1 MKKFLLYASAVSAMM
16 LAGSC
21 QKEAVES
28 VSEGEATVTF
38 ALELPNTVETKAM
51 SQAEATNIVYYEI
64 WNADWSRQLYPVDAS
79 ALASKPVS
87 GRQAQIEM
95 KLVANQTYNF
105 IFWAQNDSHNAYD
118 VNELKNVKVNYD
130 VIGAEGNQDKFDAF
144 YATRQIK
151 VTGPVNETIEL
162 YRPFAQLNFGAD
174 VMATDLGPV
183 VVTGTTVTVTNLA
196 TVFNTIEGIGQ
207 VDGNAATATFA
218 ATGLAT
224 DEALVTGG
232 KSYTWVTMD
241 YMLMM
246 NDQSLVD
253 VDAAFG
259 VEGLDD
265 KVVRTV
271 TNVPL
276 KKNHRTNIVG
286 DLFSIDAVLN
296 IIVEPA
302 FDQSYIVVTD
312 ESVKLNDGSYFARSV
327 AEFEYALK
335 NVEAGKTIYLADGVY
350 EGVFL
355 MDKSYDVTIEAANEG
370 QATVSGKL
378 AVAYGDVTLKGLK
391 FMVSANTAGA
401 TANSLVNKAGAYVIP
416 MYCADLTVEDC
427 TFEGMTDS
435 EGAIYYY
442 ANTGSAAVP
451 EKLTVKNCSFDGDRA
466 IRARANVEVTGCTFT
481 SLVNPCLQIL
491 GIGETPGYVTFTG
504 NTSDNVVNGVTIK
517 TNNYV
522 TKNITFNV
530 GGNTNCNTI
539 AYDLKK
545 PGNVYADTFTY
556 TGEVTEIV
564 PEP

>member
-1 MKKFLLYASAVSAMM
+1 MKKFLLYASAVAAM
-16 LAGSC
+16 LFTGSC

-28 VSEGEATVTF
+28 ASEGEAAVTF
-38 ALELPNTVETKAM
+38 ALELPDAVQTKAM

-64 WNADWSRQLYPVDAS
+64 WNSDWSRQLYPVDAS

-224 DEALVTGG
+224 YEALVTGG

-265 KVVRTV
+265 KVVHTV

-286 DLFSIDAVLN
+286 DLFTSNAHLD
-296 IIVEPA
+296 IIVDPEFNQP
-302 FDQSYIVVTD
+302 DEVVT
-312 ESVKLNDGSYFARSV
+312 VK
-327 AEFEYALK
+327 
-335 NVEAGKTIYLADGVY
+335 
-350 EGVFL
+350 
-355 MDKSYDVTIEAANEG
+355 
-370 QATVSGKL
+370 
-378 AVAYGDVTLKGLK
+378 
-391 FMVSANTAGA
+391 
-401 TANSLVNKAGAYVIP
+401 
-416 MYCADLTVEDC
+416 
-427 TFEGMTDS
+427 
-435 EGAIYYY
+435 
-442 ANTGSAAVP
+442 
-451 EKLTVKNCSFDGDRA
+451 
-466 IRARANVEVTGCTFT
+466 
-481 SLVNPCLQIL
+481 
-491 GIGETPGYVTFTG
+491 
-504 NTSDNVVNGVTIK
+504 
-517 TNNYV
+517 
-522 TKNITFNV
+522 
-530 GGNTNCNTI
+530 
-539 AYDLKK
+539 
-545 PGNVYADTFTY
+545 
-556 TGEVTEIV
+556 
-564 PEP
+564 

>member
-21 QKEAVES
+21 QKEAVEP
-28 VSEGEATVTF
+28 VYEGEATVTF
-38 ALELPNTVETKAM
+38 ALELPNKVETKAM

-64 WNADWSRQLYPVDAS
+64 WNSDWSRQLYPVDS
-79 ALASKPVS
+79 DALASQPVS
-87 GRQAQIEM
+87 GKQAQIEM

-130 VIGAEGNQDKFDAF
+130 AITGNDDKFDAF
-144 YATRQIK
+144 YATRQIR
-151 VTGPVNETIEL
+151 VTGPVNETITL

-174 VMATDLGPV
+174 VMETDLGPIN
-183 VVTGTTVTVTNLA
+183 VTGTTVKVTNLA
-196 TVFNTIEGIGQ
+196 TVFNTIEGVGQ
-207 VDGNAATATFA
+207 VDGNAATATFT

-246 NDQSLVD
+246 NEQSLVD

-259 VEGLDD
+259 IDNMDD
-265 KVVRTV
+265 LVVRSV

-286 DLFSIDAVLN
+286 DLFSIDATLN

-302 FDQSYIVVTD
+302 FDQSDIIVTD
-312 ESVKLNDGSYFARSV
+312 ESVKLDDGSYLARSA
-327 AEFEYALK
+327 AEFEYALE

-355 MDKSYDVTIEAANEG
+355 MNKSCDVNIEAANEG
-370 QATVSGKL
+370 QATISGKL
-378 AVAYGDVTLKGLK
+378 GVAYGNVTLKGLNFK
-391 FMVSANTAGA
+391 VSANTSGA

-416 MYCADLTVEDC
+416 IYCADLTVENC

-442 ANTGSAAVP
+442 ANTGSALVP

-481 SLVNPCLQIL
+481 SLANPCLQIL

-517 TNNYV
+517 TSNHV
-522 TKNITFNV
+522 AKNITFNV

-545 PGNVYADTFTY
+545 PGNVYAETFTY
-556 TGEVTEIV
+556 TGEVTDIV